1 VEYRNRTMIV
11 RVAFLL
17 QTLFLSLSLEAQ
29 CEPNSIEVIVSN
41 DTEVKEEPSECNGP
55 YKGMPVTR
63 EMIDQARSQGKTDF
77 CMANLNYVDLSGA
90 NLMDTDLSGA
100 DLSCT
105 ILSGAFLAEA
115 NLSGATLM
123 DTDLSGADLAF
134 ADLSKA
140 QFEPLSG
147 KLPLLDSIALANGLS
162 ELTYARPPAL
172 VNLRKQFKDVGYRE
186 QERQITYALKFRE
199 TANKLERGFKQS
211 LLDHGQKVVDASFNY
226 LLFGLTTKWGMQPG
240 RALWVLLVLIVL
252 FSPAYWWA
260 LRKPDAD
267 GIWRVWNED
276 RQRPDLG
283 KNDAERPIQV
293 QGMKAWRIALFFSV
307 TSSFNIGWRELNV
320 GNWISRLQRYEFT
333 YRATGLIRTVSG
345 AQSLLSVY
353 LVAMWALTYFGR
365 PFE

>member
-1 VEYRNRTMIV
+1 VEEL
-11 RVAFLL
+11 VAVAVCDG
-17 QTLFLSLSLEAQ
+17 Q
-29 CEPNSIEVIVSN
+29 
-41 DTEVKEEPSECNGP
+41 
-55 YKGMPVTR
+55 YKGKRVTK
-63 EMIDQARSQGKTDF
+63 ETLVQAVEQDELNF
-77 CMANLNYVDLSGA
+77 CMADLSYVDLSGA
-90 NLMDTDLSGA
+90 VLYGVDLSGA

-105 ILSGAFLAEA
+105 ILSDAFLGEA
-115 NLSGATLM
+115 NLSGAILM

-134 ADLSKA
+134 ADLSGA

-147 KLPLLDSIALANGLS
+147 KLPLLDSIALAYGLS
-162 ELTYARPPAL
+162 ELTYYRPPAL
-172 VNLRKQFKDVGYRE
+172 VNLRMQFKDVGYRA
-186 QERQITYALKFRE
+186 QERQITYALKYGE
-199 TANKLERGFKQS
+199 TANKLERGFEQS
-211 LLDHGQKVVDASFNY
+211 LLDYGQKVVDASFNY
-226 LLFGLTTKWGMQPG
+226 LMFGLTTKWGMQPG
-240 RALWVLLVLIVL
+240 RALWALLVLIVL

-276 RQRPDLG
+276 RQRQDLG

-293 QGMKAWRIALFFSV
+293 QGFKAWRIALFFSV

-320 GNWISRLQRYEFT
+320 GNWISRLQGYEFT